1 MDKDN
6 EYSTDKQGNKYYV
19 DAFTGARVEE
29 KFGDPLRKEP
39 NAEISRAMNY
49 SSWPTYG
56 SKSRLQIIN
65 DLRSVFIGEFK
76 EFMRRK
82 PEKRDK
88 KLFIKACKRVNINPY
103 QIMNV
108 CV

>member
-1 MDKDN
+1 MILKRI
-6 EYSTDKQGNKYYV
+6 DKQGNKYYV

-29 KFGDPLRKEP
+29 KFGDPLKKEP
-39 NAEISRAMNY
+39 NAEISRVMNY
-49 SSWPTYG
+49 SSYPTYG

-76 EFMRRK
+76 VIMRIK
-82 PEKRDK
+82 PKKRDK
-88 KLFIKACKRVNINPY
+88 KEFIKICKRANINPY
-103 QIMNV
+103 PIMNV